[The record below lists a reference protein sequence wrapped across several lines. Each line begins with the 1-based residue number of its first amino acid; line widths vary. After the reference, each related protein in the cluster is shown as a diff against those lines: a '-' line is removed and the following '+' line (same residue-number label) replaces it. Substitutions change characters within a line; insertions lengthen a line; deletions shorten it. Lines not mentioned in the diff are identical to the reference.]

1 MRRGLRGTKLV
12 ISDAHEGLKA
22 AIRRVMGASW
32 QRCRVHW
39 MRNAQAYVGR
49 AQQSMVSAAL
59 RQAFIQPDRAVASQ
73 TLRHTAD
80 QLRGK
85 WPKLAAFIDES
96 ETDVLAH
103 MDFPTQHRSK
113 IHSTNP
119 IERVNKEVKRRA
131 DVVGI
136 FPNEAA
142 IVRLVGAVL
151 LELNDEWQLQHRY
164 IAGRGHGRNHTGNG
178 RGLSTPDCHRSR
190 MSRGHLKLQTNST
203 TLTDVTGLTVSTR
216 CLHRCPRPASCGST
230 TIATPS
236 RLTRSDDLRRSALMP
251 SGSRS
256 ARMGVS

>member
-1 MRRGLRGTKLV
+1 MRDARRIVSKAITIAVGVNLDGKREVLGMTVGNSEAETVWTDCLRTLGRRSLRGSRLV

-39 MRNAQAYVGR
+39 MRNAQSYVGR

-59 RQAFIQPDRAVASQ
+59 RQAFIQPDRATASQ

-85 WPKLAAFIDES
+85 WPKLSAFIDES

-136 FPNEAA
+136 FPNEAS
-142 IVRLVGAVL
+142 IIRLVGAVL

-164 IAGRGHGRNHTGNG
+164 MQTEAMAELTPPMIEVFPTQI
-178 RGLSTPDCHRSR
+178 ST
-190 MSRGHLKLQTNST
+190 
-203 TLTDVTGLTVSTR
+203 
-216 CLHRCPRPASCGST
+216 A
-230 TIATPS
+230 AE
-236 RLTRSDDLRRSALMP
+236 
-251 SGSRS
+251 
-256 ARMGVS
+256 